1 MGLEPMTSRATT
13 RSRGATFRYMA
24 YGSAKR
30 SIADPGMNPRM
41 KPCRTSRRL
50 SGGRSGYEISS
61 TDSMYRTTLRNV
73 LRRRLERTITM
84 LLANGVPT
92 HVAEEL
98 ADHADI
104 NTATGSIRVWDDE

>member
-1 MGLEPMTSRATT
+1 
-13 RSRGATFRYMA
+13 
-24 YGSAKR
+24 
-30 SIADPGMNPRM
+30 
-41 KPCRTSRRL
+41 
-50 SGGRSGYEISS
+50 
-61 TDSMYRTTLRNV
+61 MYRTTLRNV